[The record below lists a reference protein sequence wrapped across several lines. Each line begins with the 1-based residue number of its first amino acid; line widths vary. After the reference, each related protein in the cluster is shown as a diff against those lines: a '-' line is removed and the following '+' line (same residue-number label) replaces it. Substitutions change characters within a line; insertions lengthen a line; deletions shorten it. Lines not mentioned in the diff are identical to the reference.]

1 MTNEL
6 VSDREVRIA
15 EIVDDTQGQ
24 IRNDVVPWLA

>member
-6 VSDREVRIA
+6 VYDREVRIV
-15 EIVDDTQGQ
+15 EIVDDTQRQ